1 MGFLDEIKNKMHLGG
16 QQGYDQGYGQDDDYG
31 YDDGYDDSYQG
42 NGYSGASGEGFY
54 TQDEPSNGLLGQ
66 TRRGEAESVAVYT
79 RSGQLV
85 GDDSRHATTYNPPS
99 RSQDSVASGYRPG
112 AYDTPSSYAEN
123 TRARAAAA
131 PAPAPS
137 DASAYASNIINA
149 TPQLPAYVLR
159 PESYDDVETVVRRV
173 RTKQP
178 VALIFVGVRT
188 EVAKRV
194 LDFSYGFACGLGAT
208 VKEVGDRVFM
218 VLPAVA
224 RSKIPISRASCRGY
238 LSKDKTR
245 RFPDQH
251 LHYRPAGQHAVQLLF
266 HAHCRRTAFMTWI
279 PDEAGWFASG
289 YCRGA

>member
-66 TRRGEAESVAVYT
+66 TRRGDAESVAVYT

-188 EVAKRV
+188 EVA
-194 LDFSYGFACGLGAT
+194 
-208 VKEVGDRVFM
+208 
-218 VLPAVA
+218 
-224 RSKIPISRASCRGY
+224 
-238 LSKDKTR
+238 
-245 RFPDQH
+245 
-251 LHYRPAGQHAVQLLF
+251 
-266 HAHCRRTAFMTWI
+266 
-279 PDEAGWFASG
+279 
-289 YCRGA
+289 

>member
-1 MGFLDEIKNKMHLGG
+1 M
-16 QQGYDQGYGQDDDYG
+16 
-31 YDDGYDDSYQG
+31 
-42 NGYSGASGEGFY
+42 
-54 TQDEPSNGLLGQ
+54 
-66 TRRGEAESVAVYT
+66 YT

-99 RSQDSVASGYRPG
+99 RSQDSAAGGYRPG
-112 AYDTPSSYAEN
+112 AYDTPSSYAESA
-123 TRARAAAA
+123 RARAAAPA
-131 PAPAPS
+131 PASAPS
-137 DASAYASNIINA
+137 DASAYANNIINA

-218 VLPAVA
+218 VLPAGCEVKD
-224 RSKIPISRASCRGY
+224 SDLKKLRADGY
-238 LSKDKTR
+238 LK
-245 RFPDQH
+245 
-251 LHYRPAGQHAVQLLF
+251 
-266 HAHCRRTAFMTWI
+266 
-279 PDEAGWFASG
+279 
-289 YCRGA
+289 

>member
-1 MGFLDEIKNKMHLGG
+1 MSFLDDIKSKIHLGG
-16 QQGYDQGYGQDDDYG
+16 QQDYDQGYGQDDGYG
-31 YDDGYDDSYQG
+31 YDDGYQDDYQGG
-42 NGYSGASGEGFY
+42 NGYGASTAGDGFY

-85 GDDSRHATTYNPPS
+85 GDDSRHATTYNPPA
-99 RSQDSVASGYRPG
+99 RSQDAASGAYRPG

-123 TRARAAAA
+123 SRVRAAA
-131 PAPAPS
+131 PAPS
-137 DASAYASNIINA
+137 ASETASYASSILNA

-194 LDFSYGFACGLGAT
+194 LDFSYGFACGLGAS

-218 VLPAVA
+218 VLPAGCEVKE
-224 RSKIPISRASCRGY
+224 SDLKKLRADGY
-238 LSKDKTR
+238 LK
-245 RFPDQH
+245 
-251 LHYRPAGQHAVQLLF
+251 
-266 HAHCRRTAFMTWI
+266 
-279 PDEAGWFASG
+279 
-289 YCRGA
+289 